1 MGDNTI
7 ALEVHGSDFVLDDL
21 SSVVEHFHGLLSNLA
36 AEVAEGAEVTWRL
49 GRFGTGSIVAEVHCE
64 ADDPAVVDQVV
75 TAYDR
80 VGAALASDGPVPY
93 AGAVLTHTDRLTGLI
108 DGRAT
113 SVLFRTERRAH
124 KVQRPTP
131 GALAEH
137 APRLESYGSVEG
149 VVETL
154 ARRHGTRFVVY
165 PDDGQRSVSCFVSTE
180 QEAAMLKLW
189 GKHVRVEGLLR
200 RDPLTGARLSIRA
213 ISHIEELGPSATN
226 LSDLWGIL
234 PSGTDRKPE
243 EMIRAAWDG
252 V

>member
-21 SSVVEHFHGLLSNLA
+21 SSVVEHFHGLLSGLA

-64 ADDPAVVDQVV
+64 AADPAVVDQVV
-75 TAYDR
+75 AAYDR
-80 VGAALASDGPVPY
+80 VGAALARDGPVPY

-108 DGRAT
+108 DGRVT
-113 SVLFRTERRAH
+113 SVLFRTDRRVH
-124 KVQRPTP
+124 QVQRPTL
-131 GALAEH
+131 GALVEH
-137 APRLESYGSVEG
+137 VPYPESYGSVEG

-154 ARRHGTRFVVY
+154 ARRPGTRFVVY
-165 PDDGQRSVSCFVSTE
+165 PDGGQPSVSCYVRAE
-180 QEAAMLKLW
+180 QEASMLKLW
-189 GKHVRVEGLLR
+189 GKHVRVQGLLR
-200 RDPLTGARLSIRA
+200 RNPVTGARLSIRD
-213 ISHIEELGPSATN
+213 ISNIEELGPSATN
-226 LSDLWGIL
+226 PSDLWGIL
-234 PSGTDRKPE
+234 PSGTERKPE